1 MTEENISDCLGALGS
16 FGHRLIEAECV
27 EVQGLGCYKVAGIF
41 GDVINALTR
50 ECIQLMHLPTYLN
63 TCAYPKTP
71 LPTQIPSTYLPTF
84 LSTYLSRY
92 PTTHHPYMPT

>member
-27 EVQGLGCYKVAGIF
+27 EVQGPGWAGIF

-71 LPTQIPSTYLPTF
+71 LPTQIPSTNLPTF
-84 LSTYLSRY
+84 LSTYLSMY
-92 PTTHHPYMPT
+92 PTTHHQYPPT

>member
-1 MTEENISDCLGALGS
+1 MPRGCSDRRKYARTASGHRS

-27 EVQGLGCYKVAGIF
+27 EVQGPECSGIF

-63 TCAYPKTP
+63 TSLPKDPLTNLNIFDRSTFNSFF
-71 LPTQIPSTYLPTF
+71 LPTLGTQRSTF
-84 LSTYLSRY
+84 NA
-92 PTTHHPYMPT
+92 